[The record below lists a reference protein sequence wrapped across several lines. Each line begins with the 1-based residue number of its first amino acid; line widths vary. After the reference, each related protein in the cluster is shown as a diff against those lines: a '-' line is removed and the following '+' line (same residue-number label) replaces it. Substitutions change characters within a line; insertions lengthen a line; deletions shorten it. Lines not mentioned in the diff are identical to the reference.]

1 MKTLECVITDL
12 TVTSL
17 LFNNRKFYMSKQFML
32 SKSHEM
38 NREGSNDILLQGRR
52 GRIDFYVRVTRPI
65 WHPE

>member
-38 NREGSNDILLQGRR
+38 NREGSNDHYYCMKPAILFSRK
-52 GRIDFYVRVTRPI
+52 
-65 WHPE
+65 